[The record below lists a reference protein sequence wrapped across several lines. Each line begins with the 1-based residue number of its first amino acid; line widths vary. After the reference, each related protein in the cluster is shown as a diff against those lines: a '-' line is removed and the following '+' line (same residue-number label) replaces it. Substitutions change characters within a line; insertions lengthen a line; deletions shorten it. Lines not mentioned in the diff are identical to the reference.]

1 MLERKND
8 LVLVRLLVEQNALK
22 DQVDA
27 AERRATSCCPEYHP
41 TNIYWIKVDS
51 LLEDQDKLLAKIR
64 CFDTELMQEKAKP
77 KESVSSV
84 LLSPKK
90 TKPLVE
96 IDVDDELRAD
106 DSSSS
111 SSEVGT
117 KGKQPSRVSQVIL
130 NN

>member
-51 LLEDQDKLLAKIR
+51 LLKDQDKLLAKIR
-64 CFDTELMQEKAKP
+64 CFNTELMQEK
-77 KESVSSV
+77 
-84 LLSPKK
+84 
-90 TKPLVE
+90 TKPNDQYLVFYYPPRKRSH
-96 IDVDDELRAD
+96 LL
-106 DSSSS
+106 
-111 SSEVGT
+111 
-117 KGKQPSRVSQVIL
+117 KL
-130 NN
+130 M